1 MDFFF
6 FLIQCFG
13 EITSNSATLKMVSH
27 RIFTLRSWTPGR
39 RQDGNPLFKSF
50 EAFWLTAE
58 HKPLLISCMS
68 PSATVLQPHNLT
80 VSFELCREVRPPQTR
95 PIITPRYKKKKC
107 SFVCKSQICAEYLT
121 GSNKGRPLYSA
132 QRCWKTNPRNSFKE
146 AELQEIHWMRGKG
159 ITPGRFSHRGSI
171 PQRTSLNKR
180 MMNITT
186 GGVKGNEKLL
196 WTTVAVESF

>member
-1 MDFFF
+1 MSNFTSVILFWASYLKKVCPLRWIFFF

-95 PIITPRYKKKKC
+95 PIITPRYKKK
-107 SFVCKSQICAEYLT
+107 SALLFVSLKHVQSTSQAAT
-121 GSNKGRPLYSA
+121 
-132 QRCWKTNPRNSFKE
+132 KE
-146 AELQEIHWMRGKG
+146 DLCTLHRDAGKQIHAIASKKQNYRKFTEWGGK
-159 ITPGRFSHRGSI
+159 
-171 PQRTSLNKR
+171 
-180 MMNITT
+180 
-186 GGVKGNEKLL
+186 V
-196 WTTVAVESF
+196 